1 MYAVSTLVSS
11 VQFATFGK
19 KMIFDTYQ
27 WYKKRQGQ
35 QVNKITS
42 FAEDGND
49 SQQRPIEL
57 EESGVVNDTSASH
70 IKPEIP
76 FLDYRTGE
84 GEGQRKL
91 GTQLRLS
98 EDVYAVLFVG
108 LLKAEYKEA
117 YDQNLKTES
126 EKDKNAVNVR
136 RSIAEAEA
144 VIESIHSHHLIDKDE
159 VNVTANVTD
168 RPTPSM
174 RSGTQ
179 MNRDQHVSSK
189 LSHTRDTV
197 DASTRKVDGGKG
209 EKMDVKM
216 SDS

>member
-35 QVNKITS
+35 QANKITS

-57 EESGVVNDTSASH
+57 EESGVVNDTSACH
-70 IKPEIP
+70 LQPEIP

-126 EKDKNAVNVR
+126 EKDKDAVDVR
-136 RSIAEAEA
+136 RSIAEA
-144 VIESIHSHHLIDKDE
+144 VIESIHSHREIDKDDI
-159 VNVTANVTD
+159 NVTANVTD
-168 RPTPSM
+168 RPTPSQ

-189 LSHTRDTV
+189 LSHRDTV
-197 DASTRKVDGGKG
+197 DVLTRKVDDGKG
-209 EKMDVKM
+209 EKMDIKM
-216 SDS
+216 SDT